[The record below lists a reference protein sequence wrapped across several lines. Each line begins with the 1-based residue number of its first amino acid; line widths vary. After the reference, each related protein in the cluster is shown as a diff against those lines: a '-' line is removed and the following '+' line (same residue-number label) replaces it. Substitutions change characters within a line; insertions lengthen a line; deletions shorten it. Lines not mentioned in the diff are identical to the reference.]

1 VTSTWVWKQTP
12 RETQTFEKDFKRL
25 NKVAT
30 QSRITTSI
38 GQYQM
43 RKELAL
49 SSRYRLKTP
58 KGPRRNIL
66 SESMPLTPDARGVC
80 HGVRN
85 RPPTPIAKVV
95 ECYYQNVAELDQSVK
110 NLAHDTLLTRIQKF
124 KGCRPH
130 TRASMAASRYV
141 RSSFE
146 PKVAQELFKMTQF
159 KNVGSRLGDFHVNP
173 SR

>member
-1 VTSTWVWKQTP
+1 
-12 RETQTFEKDFKRL
+12 
-25 NKVAT
+25 
-30 QSRITTSI
+30 
-38 GQYQM
+38 M

-49 SSRYRLKTP
+49 SNRFRLKTP

-66 SESMPLTPDARGVC
+66 SESMPLTPDA

-85 RPPTPIAKVV
+85 RPPTPIARVV
-95 ECYYQNVAELDQSVK
+95 ECHYQNVAELDQSVK
-110 NLAHDTLLTRIQKF
+110 NLAHDTLLNRVQKF

-130 TRASMAASRYV
+130 TRASMAANRYV

-159 KNVGSRLGDFHVNP
+159 KNVGSRLGAFHVNP